1 AIALKFGWTG
11 VFLCHIAVFVELKF
25 TAFTWMLA
33 QKWLTVVYVNSLVI
47 YLI

>member
-1 AIALKFGWTG
+1 
-11 VFLCHIAVFVELKF
+11 VELKF

-33 QKWLTVVYVNSLVI
+33 QKWLTVVYVNSSVI